1 MPDFE
6 FSLNN
11 INQTAVNTALG
22 ADATSAQAASID
34 DRDTFFDSGGS
45 WDWSSGPPDI
55 NVQVDTNVINQTA
68 VNTAFD
74 GNASSAQLAALDD
87 RDTVVDQGSYDSSD
101 LNFHVS
107 TNMIDQTAVNT
118 AIDLDHLFALG

>member
-1 MPDFE
+1 MPTFE
-6 FSLNN
+6 FSLND

-22 ADATSAQAASID
+22 GNATSAQAAAID
-34 DRDTFFDSGGS
+34 DRDTFFDSGDS

-68 VNTAFD
+68 VNTALD
-74 GNASSAQLAALDD
+74 GNASSAQFAALDD
-87 RDTVVDQGSYDSSD
+87 RDTVVDQGGYDSSD
-101 LNFHVS
+101 LNFHID

-118 AIDLDHLFALG
+118 AIDLDHLFPFG

>member
-1 MPDFE
+1 MPNFE

-11 INQTAVNTALG
+11 INQTAANTGIG
-22 ADATSAQAASID
+22 ADASSAQAASID

-55 NVQVDTNVINQTA
+55 NVEVDTNVINQTA
-68 VNTAFD
+68 VNTALD
-74 GNASSAQLAALDD
+74 GDASSAQLAAIDD
-87 RDTVVDQGSYDSSD
+87 RDTQVDLGGYDSSD
-101 LNFHVS
+101 LNFHVT

-118 AIDLDHLFALG
+118 AIDLDHLFPFG